1 MSLALVSGTEG
12 RRRELAMLKKAWK
25 KPEVKQI
32 QAGAAEKNAGG
43 ANDGAANKS

>member
-1 MSLALVSGTEG
+1 MA
-12 RRRELAMLKKAWK
+12 KKAWR

-32 QAGAAEKNAGG
+32 EAGAAEKNAGT